1 MSRKHIEETL
11 GNTNLSADF
20 GPVLK
25 LIGDAASKIW
35 QEKNGV
41 FLNSE
46 ERKNNKEPIADIRTS
61 DIQIRCGNQLFTVR
75 PTDENKS
82 MVSIPV
88 GMSDKATPATIPRE
102 WFIGM
107 FLDAIIIMCEGDPT
121 IAIKYSESINSAI
134 NNAIQV
140 DEEGRMKVEQKSL
153 PQPRYAVEVA
163 EMIESFKRTFRS
175 KSSGSAKL
183 HFDIEMVELE
193 QVEETHEE
201 VIEEPSKSPAELL
214 LDHAQSLSNEISTTN
229 MGGVVSEDNCI
240 TFTEPQTDSVD
251 DTNGEDSPPDEPNV
265 EIEEVA
271 EVVANPTPQDVVN
284 TINQILKEDNPFN
297 FKKNPTEWIKYELDA
312 NYYDA
317 KITIEDVSERAGCHV
332 QTVKRALDKF
342 QKEADAEDGWEQ
354 LSFSLDYI
362 HQSNPNEPEKTLTI
376 SCVRSATGRFARN
389 SKILFRIQPKI
400 KDLEMDNDG
409 IEATG
414 DLVQLKATD
423 NTDPSLKPCLDCKS
437 LISQNDVPK
446 DAPDFVCLECHYY
459 RLESD
464 EDWAN
469 ETEYRATQQEIYDGI
484 PTEDKVLDAWNE
496 QKMEQLLEPTIV
508 SEPEE
513 PTSRAG
519 RCVLCLKPS
528 KFLEN
533 TAIGERHF
541 CSENCWAEYTG
552 EEVKEEGY
560 YGLEE
565 KFDSVEENTSE
576 RTENQIDVKKMM
588 GY

>member
-11 GNTNLSADF
+11 GNTNFSADF

-35 QEKNGV
+35 QDRNGV
-41 FLNSE
+41 FLNAE
-46 ERKNNKEPIADIRTS
+46 ERKDNKEPIADIRTS

-134 NNAIQV
+134 NHAIQV
-140 DEEGRMKVEQKSL
+140 DEEGRMKVEQKLL
-153 PQPRYAVEVA
+153 PQPRYSVEVA

-175 KSSGSAKL
+175 KSSGSAQL

-193 QVEETHEE
+193 QVEYISEE
-201 VIEEPSKSPAELL
+201 VVEEPSKSPAELL
-214 LDHAQSLSNEISTTN
+214 LAHAQQLSNEISTTN
-229 MGGVVSEDNCI
+229 MGGVVSEDRI

-251 DTNGEDSPPDEPNV
+251 DTNGEDSPTDEPNV
-265 EIEEVA
+265 EIEEVV
-271 EVVANPTPQDVVN
+271 EVVADPTPQDATD
-284 TINQILKEDNPFN
+284 TINQVLKEFNPFN

-312 NYYDA
+312 SYYDA
-317 KITIEDVSERAGCHV
+317 EITIEDVSEMAGCHV

-342 QKEADAEDGWEQ
+342 QIEAGAEDDWEQ

-389 SKILFRIQPKI
+389 SKITFRIQPKI
-400 KDLEMDNDG
+400 NDLGLGEDA
-409 IEATG
+409 IENAI
-414 DLVQLKATD
+414 QLKATD
-423 NTDPSLKPCLDCKS
+423 NTDPSLKPCSDCNT

-446 DAPDFVCLECHYY
+446 DAPGFVCLECHCYL
-459 RLESD
+459 LESD
-464 EDWAN
+464 EEWAN
-469 ETEYRATQQEIYDGI
+469 ETEHRANQQAIYEGI
-484 PTEDKVLDAWNE
+484 PTEDKVFQAWNE
-496 QKMEQLLEPTIV
+496 QKQEQLLEPTII

-513 PTSRAG
+513 TTSRAG

-528 KFLEN
+528 QFLEN

-541 CSENCWAEYTG
+541 CSEKCWAEYTG

-565 KFDSVEENTSE
+565 KFDSVEENTSK
-576 RTENQIDVKKMM
+576 RTEDQLDVRKMM